1 MALHGE
7 LKVNGHIIG
16 DWSAVRK
23 EQAQS
28 DFDALLHGP
37 RYRYACE
44 MTLNGETR
52 CGYVQHYFNNGAVV
66 LLKLICKMYEE
77 VKAE

>member
-23 EQAQS
+23 ERVPTGLRLR
-28 DFDALLHGP
+28 DVGP
-37 RYRYACE
+37 KYRYECE
-44 MTLNGETR
+44 MSLNLVTR
-52 CGYVQHYFNNGAVV
+52 HGDVYHYFNDGAAV
-66 LLKLICKMYEE
+66 LLKKICRMHELEE
-77 VKAE
+77 AT